1 MGAQWRDVAS
11 LLIWL
16 APTAVLQSQIST
28 TGAVFMSQGRTSVL
42 LWLTIF
48 NAFLQIGAF
57 IVGSLYDIN
66 TIVILYFAANLVMY
80 FPNMLFAVSV
90 LGGSFLSLLKS
101 ISLPILFWYFNVCFT
116 FYISNPIFC
125 FL

>member
-1 MGAQWRDVAS
+1 M
-11 LLIWL
+11 
-16 APTAVLQSQIST
+16 
-28 TGAVFMSQGRTSVL
+28 
-42 LWLTIF
+42 
-48 NAFLQIGAF
+48 QIGAF

-101 ISLPILFWYFNVCFT
+101 ISLPLLLDDGGV
-116 FYISNPIFC
+116 ISVDVSGKKGLC
-125 FL
+125 KH